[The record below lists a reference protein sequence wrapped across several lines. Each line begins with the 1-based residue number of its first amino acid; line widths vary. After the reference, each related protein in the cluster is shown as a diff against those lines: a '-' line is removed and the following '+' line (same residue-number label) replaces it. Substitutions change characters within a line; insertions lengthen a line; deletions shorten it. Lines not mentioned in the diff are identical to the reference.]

1 MALAGT
7 NTGVFIGIANEEYSK
22 VCDSRPEAINPYT
35 GTGVAYS
42 IAAGRLSYVLGLR
55 GPSLVVD
62 TACSS
67 SLVAVHLACQSLRSG
82 ECGLAVAGGV
92 NVIFSRFDDL
102 FLSGSGHVA
111 RGSLQDVRCRRRRLR
126 AR

>member
-7 NTGVFIGIANEEYSK
+7 NTGVFIGIANEEYSE

-82 ECGLAVAGGV
+82 ECGLAVAGRMS
-92 NVIFSRFDDL
+92 FCPRFYDL